1 MIKLTDEMR
10 ELIDNAL
17 ANRTPCILATASKS
31 GQPTMSYRGS
41 MMVFDDESLAYW
53 DRSKRLSLQQLE
65 ENPQVCVMFRHP
77 DKRIV
82 WRFYGEARLHRDGL
96 VRQQV
101 MARVVQPELDRDPER
116 QGVAIVI
123 QVNTVM
129 AATGEVLQQR

>member
-82 WRFYGEARLHRDGL
+82 WRFYGEALIHRDGP

-101 MARVVQPELDRDPER
+101 LTRVVQPELDRDPER

-123 QVNTVM
+123 RVNTIL

>member
-1 MIKLTDEMR
+1 
-10 ELIDNAL
+10 
-17 ANRTPCILATASKS
+17 
-31 GQPTMSYRGS
+31 
-41 MMVFDDESLAYW
+41 VFDDESLAYW

-82 WRFYGEARLHRDGL
+82 WRFYGEARIHRDGP

-123 QVNTVM
+123 QVNTVL